1 VLNTASPTVDS
12 NAEHATLHSVAV
24 VTPTEQEVV
33 VVELDDSLES
43 PDVLG
48 PSDLVGSLDSFGC
61 LDLLGSLSSSSS
73 SPESTLGG
81 LLHGWKMGKGMQ
93 EISMCGRP
101 GKSPHLTL
109 GHGGRPKIAMFPPH
123 AAQQFTGTIVDELS
137 PALLVVSHELLVAPV
152 SVINTV
158 EKLSGTVVIVVVG
171 ASESESVDIEDVE
184 DSEPVHDPG
193 DVLLA
198 TVAVGLGEAGFDSVH
213 DSETMGEFDDG
224 LLASVAKELSEVDT
238 AVPLGSF
245 VFEGQ
250 IESRTL
256 KAGSS
261 DELLE
266 AAVAELSDAGVESV
280 NDPEL
285 IDDTSEEPLGV
296 AVVELG
302 KAESSDEL
310 LEAAVAELGASATIV
325 LEGFDMLTDVIE
337 VVASIDS
344 EGAEVG
350 AEPDWIDPVPDLM
363 VVSELPCITEV
374 TPDVLDTL
382 VNG

>member
-1 VLNTASPTVDS
+1 
-12 NAEHATLHSVAV
+12 
-24 VTPTEQEVV
+24 
-33 VVELDDSLES
+33 
-43 PDVLG
+43 
-48 PSDLVGSLDSFGC
+48 
-61 LDLLGSLSSSSS
+61 
-73 SPESTLGG
+73 
-81 LLHGWKMGKGMQ
+81 
-93 EISMCGRP
+93 
-101 GKSPHLTL
+101 LTL

-123 AAQQFTGTIVDELS
+123 AAHQFTGTIVDELW

-152 SVINTV
+152 SVINSV

-310 LEAAVAELGASATIV
+310 LEAAVAELGAPATIV

-350 AEPDWIDPVPDLM
+350 AEPD
-363 VVSELPCITEV
+363 
-374 TPDVLDTL
+374 
-382 VNG
+382 